1 MDYIRNHKHITEEEK
16 RQIMKRIRKNID
28 TTIYSLL
35 GDYDVQNF
43 TKSDKQRQY
52 VEAMLKPVK
61 RKSNESSKEYKIRE
75 KMTRKKLLEK
85 KGIELEYTLNSI
97 KGRNCNLIDTLN
109 IIKNVIKNKDY
120 AKVML
125 FRKIVNNEKNI
136 KVNEKVKRNKDVDK
150 SITKK
155 YKAKDNKMKNKIKD
169 GKLTQKAIKSRK
181 KTKQKEKRNINNKE
195 NKTRRYTAPNGLLK
209 TLKNK
214 TQNPQFTKRTISGL
228 AAAGIIGL
236 SIAGIWSSVN
246 QTKRNINAEMTT
258 NNIETTIKEPKN
270 KLELDKFENTVDIQ
284 LEQQKEVKDVN
295 EIKQNHIDED
305 KIILND
311 MLIECL
317 DLGIGNEFNMK
328 NGKYYEGPDGGKSG
342 NYGNKSSKVMINYI
356 DVIEGGNY
364 KQYTINDNKTISQIK
379 KEHPDARISY
389 HVVTLDGMTLGWNES
404 TENDIEKNMV
414 KIW

>member
-169 GKLTQKAIKSRK
+169 K
-181 KTKQKEKRNINNKE
+181 KIYCTKWI
-195 NKTRRYTAPNGLLK
+195 T
-209 TLKNK
+209 KN
-214 TQNPQFTKRTISGL
+214 F
-228 AAAGIIGL
+228 
-236 SIAGIWSSVN
+236 
-246 QTKRNINAEMTT
+246 
-258 NNIETTIKEPKN
+258 
-270 KLELDKFENTVDIQ
+270 
-284 LEQQKEVKDVN
+284 
-295 EIKQNHIDED
+295 
-305 KIILND
+305 
-311 MLIECL
+311 
-317 DLGIGNEFNMK
+317 
-328 NGKYYEGPDGGKSG
+328 
-342 NYGNKSSKVMINYI
+342 
-356 DVIEGGNY
+356 
-364 KQYTINDNKTISQIK
+364 K
-379 KEHPDARISY
+379 K
-389 HVVTLDGMTLGWNES
+389 
-404 TENDIEKNMV
+404 
-414 KIW
+414 